1 MTQVSTTRLYMM
13 RALYF
18 LIFAAMGSIIWP
30 RLISHEQWGV
40 MESVAFA
47 MLGALSLTAALGIRY
62 PLQMLPL
69 LFFELVWKTVW
80 LVAVALPLWRGGQ
93 LDAETMSTVFDCLV
107 GVVLCPI
114 VIPWKYVFANYV
126 KRPGDRWRRAVP
138 ATAPA
143 ETRASPV
150 AGSR

>member
-114 VIPWKYVFANYV
+114 FIPWK
-126 KRPGDRWRRAVP
+126 
-138 ATAPA
+138 
-143 ETRASPV
+143 
-150 AGSR
+150 